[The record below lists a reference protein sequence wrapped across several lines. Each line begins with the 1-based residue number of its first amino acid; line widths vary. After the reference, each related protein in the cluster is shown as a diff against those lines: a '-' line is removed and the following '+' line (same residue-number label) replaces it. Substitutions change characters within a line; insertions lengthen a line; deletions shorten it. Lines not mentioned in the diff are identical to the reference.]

1 MSEQLGLG
9 ILLVVIGGVMEG
21 TYAVSTRY
29 TPRWKWEHIWGAGS
43 LMGIVLI
50 AWPVA
55 LLTVPELGQVFQQAG
70 VNNLMVTASLG
81 AGWGLGSIFFGLGVN
96 AVGIAVGV
104 SLILGLIAVFGSV
117 LPMVMYKP
125 EQLGTAG
132 GHLVLAALAVMLV
145 GIALCGYAGNL
156 RERSLQEKALSARA
170 SAGGS
175 VTTVTQAV
183 EQKKPSYKV
192 GLLFCFLSGLL
203 SPMVNFALIKGDT
216 LRALAI
222 KHGASPLWATNAAWL
237 LVFTVAYGV
246 FILYALFLMIRNKT
260 LSGLTAPGTGKY
272 WGLAAIMGF
281 LWAGGIVLYGT
292 GAAFMGNLGAYA
304 GWPLLLIAAI
314 GASNLSGVI
323 IGEWK
328 GTGSKPG
335 RVMALAMAVLFVAAV
350 MLGFANRMLTA

>member
-1 MSEQLGLG
+1 MSEKLGLG

-29 TPRWKWEHIWGAGS
+29 TTRWKWEHIWGAGS
-43 LMGIVLI
+43 LMAIILI

-70 VNNLMVTASLG
+70 TNSVMTTAALG

-117 LPMVMYKP
+117 LPMLMYKP
-125 EQLGTAG
+125 EQLGTPG
-132 GHLVLAALAVMLV
+132 GHIVLAALAVMLV

-156 RERSLQEKALSARA
+156 RERSLQQKALAA
-170 SAGGS
+170 SAGAGS
-175 VTTVTQAV
+175 AGTVTQGVA
-183 EQKKPSYKV
+183 EKKPSYKV

-246 FILYALFLMIRNKT
+246 FVLYALFLMARNKT
-260 LSGLTAPGTGKY
+260 FSGLTAPGTGSY
-272 WGLAAIMGF
+272 WILAAIMGI

-292 GAAFMGNLGAYA
+292 GAAFMGSLGAYA

-350 MLGFANRMLTA
+350 MLGFANRMLTT